1 MKYQLKDVETG
12 EIYEADENT
21 KYIELAKEYEKRT
34 GKIVLYVKVNNDIK
48 ELFAKV
54 SKNGNIQFC
63 DIQTPDG
70 VRIYR
75 RGLFFIFYIAL
86 KEINPK
92 DKLYVN
98 NTLSDAMYCELKLG
112 EPSEEYLSC
121 LENKMRDIVEQ
132 NIVFEKKTID
142 KFDAIEMFKRIGE
155 EDKALLFKYR
165 KKSTVNI
172 YFAGKYFN
180 YFYGYLP
187 YSTGYLEKFK
197 LKKVEKGF
205 VILHPT
211 EKSPNEVPEYI
222 HSPKLFATF
231 EEYKNWLDIMDI
243 ETVGELNLLISK
255 GPESVREIIRVSEA
269 LHEKKY
275 AQIADEIVKREKIR
289 LITIAGPSSS
299 GKTTSAKRVAL
310 QLKVHG
316 LKPLSISLDDF
327 FLEREKTPRDED
339 GNYDFESINAL
350 DLDLFNRIMKDL
362 IEGKEVILP
371 KFDFRTGTRS
381 WQDKPLRIDQN
392 HPVIIEGIHGLNE
405 ALTSAI
411 PKDKKFKIY
420 VSSLTQMNLDSM
432 DRIPTTDTR
441 LIRRIVRDYRFRGYS
456 AESTL
461 KMWPSV
467 VKGEHRNIFPYQEE
481 ADVMFNSHLV
491 YELAVLKNFAEPL
504 LLSIDNSIP
513 EYTEAKRLLRFLDYF
528 LPITELDEIPRTSI
542 IREFIGNSS
551 FKY

>member
-21 KYIELAKEYEKRT
+21 KYIELAKEYEKKT

-48 ELFAKV
+48 ELFIKV

-63 DIQTPDG
+63 GIQTPDG

-75 RGLFFIFYIAL
+75 RGLFFIFYMAL

-98 NTLSDAMYCELKLG
+98 NTLNDAMYCELKLG
-112 EPSEEYLSC
+112 EPSDEYLSR

-327 FLEREKTPRDED
+327 FLERDKTPKDEN

-371 KFDFRTGTRS
+371 KFDFRTGTRL

-542 IREFIGNSS
+542 IREFIGNSA